1 MKITI
6 KNLSKTIESLTV
18 LNDINV
24 EFRSGKTYGIIG
36 KAGSGKTMLLA
47 VICGLVFPT
56 EGYIEI
62 DGKIVG
68 EDISFPKD
76 VGALVGE
83 PGFVSSYD
91 GFTNLKVLAR
101 LRNRASDDDIIS
113 VMEEVGLE
121 PADKTC
127 FKDYTNS
134 MKQKLGIAAAL
145 MECSDLVI
153 LDDPF
158 YSLDEES
165 VKTIRKSIQK
175 RKSADSIIILSCQ
188 DDKRVEKLCD
198 KILIIEEGRVAD
210 IKERR
215 GNNRFRNI
223 KNVIKLFFSFITAE
237 VYRQ

>member
-1 MKITI
+1 MKIII

-18 LNDINV
+18 LNDINI

-36 KAGSGKTMLLA
+36 KAGSGKSMLLA

-101 LRNRASDDDIIS
+101 LRNRVSDDDIIC
-113 VMEEVGLE
+113 VMKEVGLD
-121 PADKTC
+121 PTDKTC
-127 FKDYTNS
+127 FKDYIDS

-145 MECSDLVI
+145 IEYSNLLI

-165 VKTIRKSIQK
+165 AKTIRKSIQK
-175 RKSADSIIILSCQ
+175 RKSADSLIILSCQ

-198 KILIIEEGRVAD
+198 EILTIEEGRIAD

-215 GNNRFRNI
+215 NNRFRNI
-223 KNVIKLFFSFITAE
+223 KDVLKLFFSFITAE
-237 VYRQ
+237 IYQQ

>member
-6 KNLSKTIESLTV
+6 KNLSKTIESLPV

-24 EFRSGKTYGIIG
+24 EFRSGKTYGIVG
-36 KAGSGKTMLLA
+36 KAGSGKSMLLA

-56 EGYIEI
+56 EGYIEV

-101 LRNRASDDDIIS
+101 LRNRVSDDKIIY
-113 VMEEVGLE
+113 VMKEVRLE
-121 PADKTC
+121 PTDKTC
-127 FKDYTNS
+127 FKDYTDS

-145 MECSDLVI
+145 MEYSNLLI

-165 VKTIRKSIQK
+165 AKTIRKSIQK
-175 RKSADSIIILSCQ
+175 RKSADSLIILSCQ

-198 KILIIEEGRVAD
+198 EILTIEEGRVVD

-223 KNVIKLFFSFITAE
+223 KDVLKLFFSFITAGA
-237 VYRQ
+237 YRQ